1 MALHDDKSIG
11 GNPTIG
17 VPARRLDQL
26 FTRILEVIA
35 ATTIL
40 LCLTPILLISSI
52 AIDSILA
59 DLFSSERRDATPG
72 IDQFRF
78 LDFGWQLP
86 TREMRAANA

>member
-40 LCLTPILLISSI
+40 LCLTPILLISSV
-52 AIDSILA
+52 AIKLDSGGPVFIR
-59 DLFSSERRDATPG
+59 ETRRDSKRRKLASTN
-72 IDQFRF
+72 FRNSLMF
-78 LDFGWQLP
+78 CEGTFPL
-86 TREMRAANA
+86 